1 MTSFSSLCS
10 ERLLLPA
17 LTAEH
22 TADVAALYSDPDVA
36 RYVGGGR
43 LTPSIIEQQVAAFE
57 QEWSE
62 RGYGQSAVLERATGE
77 FLGRIGLHYWPNWD
91 EVELGYV
98 LRTSAQGRGFA
109 VEGCRAWL
117 DAVARQGEITS
128 LIANIHPDN
137 FASAGLAEKLGFHLD
152 RHDETPSG
160 LPTLI
165 YRRAMA

>member
-1 MTSFSSLCS
+1 MTSFADLSS
-10 ERLLLPA
+10 ERLLLPP
-17 LTAEH
+17 LTTER
-22 TADVAALYSDPDVA
+22 TADVAELYSDPDVA
-36 RYVGGGR
+36 RYVGGER
-43 LTPSIIEQQVAAFE
+43 LTPSIIAQQVAAFE

-62 RGYGQSAVLERATGE
+62 RGYGQSAVLERATGR

-91 EVELGYV
+91 EVEIGYV
-98 LRTSAQGRGFA
+98 LRASAQGRGFA

-117 DAVARQGEITS
+117 DEVAEQGGITT

-137 FASAGLAEKLGFHLD
+137 TASVGLAEKLGFRFD